1 MKKNYLHQQCWCLI
15 FALFSFFKVNAQSAG
30 DIAFIGFN
38 TDGDDDFSI
47 VALADI
53 AASTTIYFTDD
64 ETTGVGSPSA
74 LFGSEGTITWNTGS
88 TIIKAGTV
96 VVFNDTDSDGNTGF
110 GASIGTIFRSG
121 LFTIS
126 GSKDGL
132 IAFIGTDSNT
142 PTTYLAAL
150 QIGNDNTELGP
161 IDGDAITLTNTGLTI
176 GSTIVVIDNVASPDG
191 GKYTGSK
198 SSQVLFANYKTLIT
212 DENANWT
219 TVSSSGDGETLLPFS
234 QEAFTINTTTWTGAL
249 NTTWNLVG
257 NWTNGIPTSSSLV
270 SIPNLITSPIISSGT
285 TALAGN
291 LTIDASEILT
301 INSANSLTVS
311 GLLTITGDL
320 TINGGGSLI
329 VYGTS
334 TGDLTYNVNVNDT
347 DWHLVSSPVVGEQ
360 YDDAWNTTNS
370 INVSGAGNNDAVS
383 TYDNTTSASGSWNY
397 FQTGGAATT
406 FNQGQGYSLKRTG
419 AGNYGFIGT
428 FPNTGSLLTISQGF
442 GTVNKWNFVGNPFPS
457 YIKVSE
463 LITANAANLTDSH
476 EFVYVWDNSL
486 NAGAGGYKTLT
497 GTDYIHP
504 GQGFFVN
511 ADNSTANNF
520 TISESLQSHQTG
532 ITFYKGVSNPTIIV
546 FVNDQDNN
554 QKFTEVKYEDNSTKA
569 LDPGFDAGT
578 FTGQSTSF
586 SLYSHLAS
594 NSEGIDFM
602 LQSLPKND
610 YENTII
616 PLGLNADAGKEITF
630 SINHVRLPTGLMV
643 FLEDTEKKTIT
654 RLDEDNS
661 NYKIILEANS
671 NGVGRFFLRTS
682 TTDLRKTL
690 AVNDFDLDKISM
702 YLSSD
707 RTLRVTGLK
716 SDSASLTIYNILG
729 KRVFHKNLK
738 SSSTMDIA
746 LSNYI
751 KQGIYIVK
759 LETKKGNIN
768 KKIFL
773 N

>member
-1 MKKNYLHQQCWCLI
+1 MKQKYLLTTYLSI
-15 FALFSFFKVNAQSAG
+15 FLSVSIFAQSAG
-30 DIAFIGFN
+30 DIAFVQFN
-38 TDGDDDFSI
+38 ADGDKDFAI

-74 LFGSEGTITWNTGS
+74 LAGSEGTITWNTGGS
-88 TIIKAGTV
+88 IIKAGTV
-96 VVFNDTDSDGNTGF
+96 VAFTDVDSDANPAF
-110 GASIGTIFRSG
+110 GASIGTITRSG
-121 LFTIS
+121 AFGLS
-126 GSKDGL
+126 GSKDGI
-132 IAFIGTDSNT
+132 IAFIGTDSST
-142 PTTYLAAL
+142 PTTYIAAI
-150 QIGNDNTELGP
+150 QIGNDATELGP
-161 IDGDAITLTNTGLTI
+161 FDGDAITLTNTGLVI
-176 GSTIVVIDNVASPDG
+176 GTSIIIADMSASPDG
-191 GKYTGSK
+191 AKYTGSR
-198 SSQVLFANYKTLIT
+198 SDQVSYANYYT
-212 DENANWT
+212 
-219 TVSSSGDGETLLPFS
+219 
-234 QEAFTINTTTWTGAL
+234 QL
-249 NTTWNLVG
+249 NTNG
-257 NWTNGIPTSSSLV
+257 NWTNETTNGENSLDFSRDAFTTSSTTWDGSTSAVWNLADNWSNGIPTNSSLV
-270 SIPNLITSPIISSGT
+270 TIPNVATSPIISSGV
-285 TALAGN
+285 TALVGN
-291 LTIDASEILT
+291 LTIEASETLT
-301 INSANSLTVS
+301 INSVNSLTVS
-311 GLLTITGDL
+311 GTLTITGDL

-334 TGDLTYNVNVNDT
+334 TGDLTYNVNVNNT
-347 DWHLVSSPVVGEQ
+347 DWHLVSSPVIGEQ

-406 FNQGQGYSLKRTG
+406 FNQGQGYSLKRIG
-419 AGNYGFIGT
+419 AGDYGFVGT
-428 FPNTGSLLTISQGF
+428 FPTSDVTLTITEGF
-442 GTVNKWNFVGNPFPS
+442 TGGANKWNFVGNPFPS

-463 LITANAANLTDSH
+463 LIAANAANLTDTH
-476 EFVYVWDNSL
+476 EFVYVWNGTNYTTL
-486 NAGAGGYKTLT
+486 NGA
-497 GTDYIHP
+497 DYIHT
-504 GQGFFVN
+504 GQAFFVN
-511 ADNSTANNF
+511 ADNAGNANSNNF
-520 TISESLQSHQTG
+520 KFTESLQSHQTG
-532 ITFYKGVSNPTIIV
+532 VTFYKGTSNPTIKV

-586 SLYSHLAS
+586 SLYSHLVS

-602 LQSLPKND
+602 LQSLPKDD

-630 SINHVRLPTGLMV
+630 SINHLSLPTGLMV

-661 NYKIILEANS
+661 NYKIILDANS

-690 AVNDFDLDKISM
+690 DVNDFELNKISM

-707 RTLRVTGLK
+707 RTLRITGLK
-716 SDSASLTIYNILG
+716 SDKASLTMYNILG

-738 SSSTMDIA
+738 SSSTMDIT
-746 LSNYI
+746 LSNSI

-759 LETKKGNIN
+759 LETDKGNIN

>member
-1 MKKNYLHQQCWCLI
+1 MKKNYLHQLCWCLI
-15 FALFSFFKVNAQSAG
+15 FTLFLFFKVNAQSAG

-47 VALADI
+47 VVLSDL
-53 AASTTIYFTDD
+53 TNKTIYFSDNETNGTGGFVDTN
-64 ETTGVGSPSA
+64 EGVLTWTTG
-74 LFGSEGTITWNTGS
+74 INT
-88 TIIKAGTV
+88 IKAGTIIN
-96 VVFNDTDSDGNTGF
+96 FNDIDNEANAGF
-110 GASIGTIFRSG
+110 GVSIGTLSRS
-121 LFTIS
+121 S
-126 GSKDGL
+126 GSFSLSSTVKDG
-132 IAFIGTDSNT
+132 IFAYIGTDENT
-142 PTTYLAAL
+142 PTTFIAAI
-150 QIGNDNTELGP
+150 QIGTDASELGNYD
-161 IDGDAITLTNTGLTI
+161 IDGITLTGTGLVK
-176 GSTIVVIDNVASPDG
+176 GASIIIFDDSATPDG
-191 GKYTGSK
+191 AVYNASR
-198 SSQVLFANYKTLIT
+198 SSQLVYSNYYSLISDDAN
-212 DENANWT
+212 NWT
-219 TVSSSGDGETLLPFS
+219 SIVNGDGETLLPFS

-249 NTTWNLVG
+249 STTWNLVG

-270 SIPNLITSPIISSGT
+270 SIPNLITSPVISSGT
-285 TALAGN
+285 TAIAGN

-301 INSANSLTVS
+301 INSTNSLTVS

-329 VYGTS
+329 VNGTS

-347 DWHLVSSPVVGEQ
+347 DWHLISSPVVGEQ

-383 TYDNTTSASGSWNY
+383 TYDNTTSVSGSWNY

-419 AGNYGFIGT
+419 AGSYGFIGT

-442 GTVNKWNFVGNPFPS
+442 GAVNKWNFVGNPFPS

-486 NAGAGGYKTLT
+486 NSGAGGYKTLA